1 MPSDDPRPFSSGVIT
16 IQPPSHF
23 NFERTSEWPTWSQ
36 EFDDYRVASGLN
48 ELSEEARVR
57 SLLYA
62 MDRQVPS
69 GHGKR
74 CTMDIV
80 IKIFYKSDDHS
91 VTVKLIRGGASL
103 VLPFMLC
110 LLITAVVYGGFF
122 WVLSFM
128 GFQETGVAANSFAAW
143 WQSTYPNGHVPPGSL
158 FARLQSLGTVGPNR
172 RDFLLT
178 LLALSA
184 VVSAMG

>member
-62 MDRQVPS
+62 MDRQPNSVREFARAIRAQSQTLGESSQVPS

-143 WQSTYPNGHVPPGSL
+143 WQSTYPN
-158 FARLQSLGTVGPNR
+158 
-172 RDFLLT
+172 
-178 LLALSA
+178 
-184 VVSAMG
+184 

>member
-1 MPSDDPRPFSSGVIT
+1 MAPPCGASASHQTHRPPPLKMDVTIKYVNGDDNST
-16 IQPPSHF
+16 
-23 NFERTSEWPTWSQ
+23 T
-36 EFDDYRVASGLN
+36 
-48 ELSEEARVR
+48 
-57 SLLYA
+57 
-62 MDRQVPS
+62 
-69 GHGKR
+69 
-74 CTMDIV
+74 
-80 IKIFYKSDDHS
+80 IKI
-91 VTVKLIRGGASL
+91 LRGGGSL
-103 VLPFMLC
+103 VGSI
-110 LLITAVVYGGFF
+110 LLSLVITAVVYGGFF